1 MSAPVVEQP
10 DVEALVWSQIEPL
23 RGATSF
29 AYAATQ
35 IDRLGWQYAVF
46 VQVDA
51 RHADKK
57 RARDLAERVRQIM
70 TGLGDVD
77 WADGVVSYSQAV
89 EGPFYLPD
97 DDNGGPRYVARYEI
111 RVHPP
116 RRATVP
122 ARM

>member
-23 RGATSF
+23 KGVTSF
-29 AYAATQ
+29 AYAATSL
-35 IDRLGWQYAVF
+35 DRIGWLYAVF

-57 RARDLAERVRQIM
+57 RARDLAERVRQII
-70 TGLGDVD
+70 TGLGGAD
-77 WADGVVSYSQAV
+77 WADGVVSYVQAV

-97 DDNGGPRYVARYEI
+97 DDNGAPRYVARYEI